1 MKGTQFMRNTTPQVE
16 TRELADGDLD
26 NISGGVGVGVGID
39 GLGLD
44 DLIAPISNVL
54 PVGQVTGLVGGV
66 TNTVTGLTGLAG
78 L

>member
-26 NISGGVGVGVGID
+26 NISGGVGVGIGVD
-39 GLGLD
+39 GLGLGD
-44 DLIAPISNVL
+44 VLAPVSNVL
-54 PVGQVTGLVGGV
+54 PVGQVTNLVGGA
-66 TNTVTGLTGLAG
+66 TTTLSGITGLAG

>member
-39 GLGLD
+39 GLGLN
-44 DLIAPISNVL
+44 DLIAPLTSVL
-54 PVGQVTGLVGGV
+54 PVGQVTGLVTGATSTLSGV
-66 TNTVTGLTGLAG
+66 TGLAG